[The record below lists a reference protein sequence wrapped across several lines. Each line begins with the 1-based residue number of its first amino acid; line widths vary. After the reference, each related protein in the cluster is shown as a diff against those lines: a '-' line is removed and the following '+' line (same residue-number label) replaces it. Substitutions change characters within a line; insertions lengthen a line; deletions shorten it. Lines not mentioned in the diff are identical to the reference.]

1 MFNYC
6 CATKRDKTVCP
17 KKGLRPVILKCAEK
31 TCENVIAKANIEEWT
46 AAICGRHLYRF
57 CSPECW
63 SIWLKDASPNQSIMQ
78 FGSPNTP
85 AIEPHSRMKDFPLIH
100 I

>member
-1 MFNYC
+1 MFAYC
-6 CATKRDKTVCP
+6 CATKRDKKP
-17 KKGLRPVILKCAEK
+17 RAKKGLRPVILKCAEK

-63 SIWLKDASPNQSIMQ
+63 SIWLKDASPNQSIIQ

-85 AIEPHSRMKDFPLIH
+85 AIEPRPSADEIPMLLI
-100 I
+100 